1 MFFHYLKHTQH
12 QPIRLFAGF
21 FSALQFFFSSLS
33 FDLSFVIA
41 LNKQPFRAIESCAI
55 CNWSLGWNVNLI
67 LILYAIG
74 NKHVNKRAPLW
85 FTTHRNRLIVC
96 VRPGFFL
103 SYLFAFDAQYLR
115 YGEWLG
121 SRWEWALL
129 RHQFHE
135 NSLERLNLEP
145 EIAAQWFIHTV
156 KLSNQFIHIILCS
169 KRRRRRK
176 KTLSNYFFSKAE
188 KSNHFQAHRN
198 SAWFFPLKLILLTEW
213 NKWAELNE
221 QMKRITSGSWTHSKY
236 IGWFVTNIHCQMT
249 NYLHITKS
257 ISRVCVSL
265 CFASFRFSCVVVIM
279 PSR

>member
-96 VRPGFFL
+96 VRPGFF
-103 SYLFAFDAQYLR
+103 
-115 YGEWLG
+115 
-121 SRWEWALL
+121 
-129 RHQFHE
+129 
-135 NSLERLNLEP
+135 
-145 EIAAQWFIHTV
+145 
-156 KLSNQFIHIILCS
+156 IISVRVWCAVFTIWRMIGFEVRMS
-169 KRRRRRK
+169 I
-176 KTLSNYFFSKAE
+176 T
-188 KSNHFQAHRN
+188 QA
-198 SAWFFPLKLILLTEW
+198 
-213 NKWAELNE
+213 
-221 QMKRITSGSWTHSKY
+221 
-236 IGWFVTNIHCQMT
+236 
-249 NYLHITKS
+249 S
-257 ISRVCVSL
+257 ISRKFTWTPESGTGNSGTVIHSHGEIIEPIY
-265 CFASFRFSCVVVIM
+265 SFHFM
-279 PSR
+279 